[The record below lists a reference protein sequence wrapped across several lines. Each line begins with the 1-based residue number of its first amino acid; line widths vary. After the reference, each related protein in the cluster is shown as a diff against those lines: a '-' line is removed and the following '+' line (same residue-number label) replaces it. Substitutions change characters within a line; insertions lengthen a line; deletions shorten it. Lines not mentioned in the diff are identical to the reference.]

1 MKGLLI
7 KDFIIIKKH
16 CLLSLAVSALFL
28 AMSLF
33 SGKSMYFLFYSIAM
47 VSIIPINTIAYDEAY
62 KWNKYELLLPV
73 SRVTAVCEK
82 YMLLF
87 IIIAPVILFE
97 GLVSFFVFGFQI
109 SDLLSLMSIMLFCGT
124 MSPIVVF
131 PVVYKFGYIK
141 GKFINLIIIAVL
153 ASSITF
159 INAKNISGGTL
170 ISGGFTPQKNTF
182 LFAVIAVI
190 MIIVSILLSVNAYKK
205 REI

>member
-1 MKGLLI
+1 MRGLLI
-7 KDFIIIKKH
+7 KDFMIIKKH
-16 CLLSLAVSALFL
+16 CLLLLAVSALFL
-28 AMSLF
+28 AISMF
-33 SGKSMYFLFYSIAM
+33 SGKSTYFLYYSIAI

-73 SRVTAVCEK
+73 SRVTVVCEK
-82 YMLLF
+82 YLLLF
-87 IIIAPVILFE
+87 IIITPVILLE
-97 GLVSFFVFGFQI
+97 GVVSFFVFGFDI
-109 SDLLSLMSIMLFCGT
+109 LDLLSLMSIMLFCGT

-141 GKFINLIIIAVL
+141 GRVINMIIIAVL
-153 ASSITF
+153 ASSITI
-159 INAKNISGGTL
+159 INAKNISSGTL
-170 ISGGFTPQKNTF
+170 IEGAFTPQKNAF